1 MYVIIIG
8 GIIDDPCKRK
18 GGRLFHFVVE
28 LLIVIENNKRSYF
41 EKDNWMDLFSKVIF
55 KRKIGVQ

>member
-8 GIIDDPCKRK
+8 GIIDGPCKRK

-28 LLIVIENNKRSYF
+28 LLIEIENNKGSYF
-41 EKDNWMDLFSKVIF
+41 EKDNWMGIFSKILF
-55 KRKIGVQ
+55 KTN